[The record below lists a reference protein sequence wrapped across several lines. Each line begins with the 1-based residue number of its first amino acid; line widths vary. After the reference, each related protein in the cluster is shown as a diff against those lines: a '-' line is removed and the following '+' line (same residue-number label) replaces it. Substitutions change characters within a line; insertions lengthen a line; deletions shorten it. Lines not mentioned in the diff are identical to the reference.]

1 MISTNT
7 HSAARKESVH
17 MDNVHLAG
25 TPCTPSVDFYFDT
38 HRLSLSGES
47 YPENAAAFYR
57 PLIDKVQDYLTNL
70 AIHSNIAR
78 SPDQIEVHIS
88 LSYFNSSSTKMLFS
102 LLNVLHLAAQ
112 ETLPI
117 ALHWYY
123 DSEDDIAQEF
133 GEELHVDFPSLI
145 FHSHIME

>member
-1 MISTNT
+1 MITT
-7 HSAARKESVH
+7 HSYSAVRQ
-17 MDNVHLAG
+17 DNVHIVSTA
-25 TPCTPSVDFYFDT
+25 CTPSVDFYFDT

-57 PLIDKVQDYLTNL
+57 PLIDQVQDYLANL

-78 SPDQIEVHIS
+78 SPEHIEVHIS
-88 LSYFNSSSTKMLFS
+88 LNYFNSSSTKMLFS

-112 ETLPI
+112 EALPI
-117 ALHWYY
+117 ALHWYH
-123 DSEDDIAQEF
+123 DREDDIAQEF
-133 GEELHVDFPSLI
+133 GEELHVDFPALE